1 MAISPPRLTKSGRFL
16 LRLPP
21 SLHATLEG
29 AAREAGLSLNEYC
42 VRRLAAGGPGVLAAD
57 PGAEI
62 VARAAAV
69 AGDSLIA
76 VVLHGSLARREAA
89 AASDADV
96 LIVVEAGLAL
106 HRSVYRAWDSRPV
119 AWSGRR
125 VDAHFVHPP
134 ADDALSGLWAEAA
147 LDGVVLFE
155 RGGHLST
162 HLVRVR
168 RAIAE
173 GRLLRRVV
181 HGQPYWTEAA

>member
-1 MAISPPRLTKSGRFL
+1 MAIPPPRLTRSGRFL

-29 AAREAGLSLNEYC
+29 CGSRGRPLAQRVLRAPAG
-42 VRRLAAGGPGVLAAD
+42 
-57 PGAEI
+57 
-62 VARAAAV
+62 
-69 AGDSLIA
+69 
-76 VVLHGSLARREAA
+76 
-89 AASDADV
+89 
-96 LIVVEAGLAL
+96 
-106 HRSVYRAWDSRPV
+106 
-119 AWSGRR
+119 

-155 RGGHLST
+155 RGGHLSA

-173 GRLLRRVV
+173 GRLVRRVV